1 MKAVDARSVA
11 GWGLH
16 AARKKTIKSN
26 GRSLVDRFIVPDI
39 SFSVMLIKIKK
50 EDLRSTV
57 YELRIVYSPASGG
70 VGWLY
75 GLRPGV

>member
-1 MKAVDARSVA
+1 MKAVEPRSVA

-16 AARKKTIKSN
+16 AARKKTIN
-26 GRSLVDRFIVPDI
+26 RYGRSLVDRFIVI
-39 SFSVMLIKIKK
+39 GIRFGVMLIKIKK